1 MAGTAS
7 VYDVGQ
13 PQFAARVI
21 EASTDKPILVDFW
34 ASWCAPCRMLAPVL
48 EKLAEEFA
56 QNMALVKVDT
66 DAEQELARE
75 YGVRA
80 LPTVKLFRHGR
91 VVDEFSGVSPEGA
104 IRAFIGRH
112 IERPADHIRARAEA
126 HFEAG
131 DASAALK
138 LLEEANKLEP
148 DNTSVR
154 IALARMHLLIGNT
167 ERAQA
172 ILNTLPASV
181 ALESEVKTLQTR
193 LNFARE
199 AVHDQGESE
208 LEQHVLNDPTN
219 LQARQRLAARKVMS
233 EDYEAALEQ
242 LFEIMRRDRRFG
254 DDAGRKGMLSVFE
267 ILGGRGDLVSR
278 YRNKMVSM
286 LH

>member
-1 MAGTAS
+1 MERTAPD
-7 VYDVGQ
+7 YDVGR

-21 EASTDKPILVDFW
+21 EASTNKPILVDFW

-56 QNMALVKVDT
+56 QDMALVKVDT
-66 DAEQELARE
+66 DAEPELARE

-80 LPTVKLFRHGR
+80 LPTVKLFRHGK
-91 VVDEFSGVSPEGA
+91 VADEFSGVLPEGA
-104 IRAFIGRH
+104 IRAFVGRH
-112 IERPADHIRARAEA
+112 IERPTDRIRARAEA

-131 DASAALK
+131 DTPAALK
-138 LLEEANKLEP
+138 LLEEATKLEP
-148 DNTSVR
+148 DNTSIH
-154 IALARMHLLIGNT
+154 IATARMLLLIGDT

-181 ALESEVKTLQTR
+181 ALESEVKTLQAR
-193 LNFARE
+193 LDFARN
-199 AVHDQGESE
+199 AVHDRSESE
-208 LEQHVLNDPTN
+208 LEQQVLNDPAD
-219 LQARQRLAARKVMS
+219 LQARQRLAARKVIS

-254 DDAGRKGMLSVFE
+254 DDAGRKGILSVFE
-267 ILGGRGDLVSR
+267 ILGGRGELVSR
-278 YRNKMVSM
+278 YRNRMVSM

>member
-1 MAGTAS
+1 METSAFD
-7 VYDVGQ
+7 YDVGQ
-13 PQFAARVI
+13 PQFAVRVI
-21 EASTDKPILVDFW
+21 EASMEKPVLVDFW

-56 QNMALVKVDT
+56 QDMALVKVDT
-66 DAEQELARE
+66 DAEQGLARE

-91 VVDEFSGVSPEGA
+91 VVDEFSGVLPEGA

-112 IERPADHIRARAEA
+112 IARPADRIRARAEA
-126 HFEAG
+126 VFEAG

-138 LLEEANKLEP
+138 LLEEANEMEP
-148 DNTSVR
+148 DNTSIR
-154 IALARMHLLIGNT
+154 IALARMLLLSGDT
-167 ERAQA
+167 ARAQA

-181 ALESEVKTLQTR
+181 ALESEVKTLQAR
-193 LNFARE
+193 LNFARN
-199 AVHDQGESE
+199 AGRDQIESE

-219 LQARQRLAARKVMS
+219 LQARQRLAAHKVMS

-267 ILGGRGDLVSR
+267 ILGGRGELVSR
-278 YRNKMVSM
+278 YRNRMVSM